1 MDVEK
6 VMIVFIVGIVLTAL
20 SALGGFLCL
29 MDIRST
35 LEEISARAIIAND
48 WLCECHRKLC
58 CIEEEQSYEK
68 NMLMLMV
75 KRLEVLNKTKTD
87 TDIIKKDVERIRK
100 HTEKIEKNSAIK

>member
-6 VMIVFIVGIVLTAL
+6 VMIVFIVGVVFTAL

-35 LEEISARAIIAND
+35 LEEISARVIIAND

-58 CIEEEQSYEK
+58 CIEEGQSYEK

-75 KRLEVLNKTKTD
+75 KRSEELSKNMR
-87 TDIIKKDVERIRK
+87 DVEKIRK
-100 HTEKIEKNSAIK
+100 HVEKIDKNSAIK

>member
-6 VMIVFIVGIVLTAL
+6 VMIVFIVGVVLTAL
-20 SALGGFLCL
+20 SALASLLCL

-35 LEEISARAIIAND
+35 LEEISAKVIIAND

-58 CIEEEQSYEK
+58 CIEEGQSYEK

-75 KRLEVLNKTKTD
+75 KRSEELSKNMR
-87 TDIIKKDVERIRK
+87 DVEKIRK
-100 HTEKIEKNSAIK
+100 HVEKINKNSAIK

>member
-6 VMIVFIVGIVLTAL
+6 VMIVFIAGTVLTAL

-29 MDIRST
+29 MDIRSI

-48 WLCECHRKLC
+48 WLCECHEKLC
-58 CIEEEQSYEK
+58 CIDQGQSYEK
-68 NMLMLMV
+68 SMLMLMV

-87 TDIIKKDVERIRK
+87 TDIIKKDVEKIRK

>member
-6 VMIVFIVGIVLTAL
+6 VMIVFIVGVVFTAL

-35 LEEISARAIIAND
+35 LEEISARSIIAND

-58 CIEEEQSYEK
+58 CIEEGQSYEK

-75 KRLEVLNKTKTD
+75 KRSEELSKNMR
-87 TDIIKKDVERIRK
+87 DVEKIRK
-100 HTEKIEKNSAIK
+100 YVEKINKNSAIK